1 MAVMRPQSS
10 LRILLVRLLLR
21 GILWGVLAALGG
33 RELVEFVRFLT
44 TFILV
49 FLVLLIY
56 AYPLLLLVVCL
67 VALVP
72 FVFGLVGVFR
82 YINRHS

>member
-21 GILWGVLAALGG
+21 GILWGFLAALGG
-33 RELVEFVRFLT
+33 SEIVEFVRLLA

-49 FLVLLIY
+49 FLLVLIY
-56 AYPLLLLVVCL
+56 VYPLLLLVVCL
-67 VALVP
+67 LGLIP